1 MIPVNGK
8 RVKYIKLDPIFY
20 LSEAHPYSS
29 KNIKQPERIVCSVCN
44 KENPKKSQ
52 KCEFCSLFT
61 CLECSPK
68 TYPFPLVEADSLKGV
83 ICLICEAKLH
93 INAVS
98 AFYYYNLQTISC
110 YENNIRIRESELYR
124 KELEAN
130 KIMKLKENVSKQID
144 HKKLEL

>member
-1 MIPVNGK
+1 MEYRSVSRIVLFVIIVSPVSKKDASNFEASLFDKEATIMIPVNGK
-8 RVKYIKLDPIFY
+8 RVNYIKLDPIFY

-44 KENPKKSQ
+44 KVNPKKSL

-98 AFYYYNLQTISC
+98 AFLLLQFVD
-110 YENNIRIRESELYR
+110 NIL
-124 KELEAN
+124 L
-130 KIMKLKENVSKQID
+130 
-144 HKKLEL
+144 